1 MIYAKISRAG
11 SAVVI
16 APILE
21 ASWPQEE
28 PACALYPAFFGGI
41 NGPAGGGHF
50 LFFFSFFFLLPL
62 LHGHSGILV
71 PFAIYG
77 TFETLFFSRRLFR
90 FTFDSLAEESI
101 HLAD

>member
-1 MIYAKISRAG
+1 MRCILRFLEELMAPL
-11 SAVVI
+11 VVDI
-16 APILE
+16 
-21 ASWPQEE
+21 
-28 PACALYPAFFGGI
+28 F
-41 NGPAGGGHF
+41 
-50 LFFFSFFFLLPL
+50 FFFSFFFLLPL